1 MHGLLFGLENTESRQ
16 YFRESML
23 PIFGVCSLAV
33 FLHLQATRV
42 NILAGL
48 LLPARLFSHA
58 VESAITWGTQ
68 LGHGLPVVCGLRLV
82 SWRLLVVSLGSPCCL
97 LAPGW
102 LAVLCRDPLLGS
114 PGGPGVVWW
123 SSWLSRSS
131 RVC

>member
-42 NILAGL
+42 NILARV
-48 LLPARLFSHA
+48 LLPARLGRKHFSHA

-102 LAVLCRDPLLGS
+102 LAVLCWDPLLGS
-114 PGGPGVVWW
+114 RSGLVVV
-123 SSWLSRSS
+123 L
-131 RVC
+131 VVAVH